1 MITQVEIARR
11 VGLDVSSVNKILN
24 KRQGPVFRKE
34 TIRKVFKIAR
44 DLGYDFGRL
53 KYAHRR
59 RFPRK
64 ELSLGVEL
72 YVYHKDGSL
81 YDQGVA
87 TVRDISLGG
96 ARISDVALP
105 TGSLPVTPFSVGI
118 RPMQK
123 PADDIEIHRPDRPAE
138 RQRRDELRRP
148 VRQARRHRREEAA
161 PDLERVTFFAGDPS
175 KRL

>member
-1 MITQVEIARR
+1 MITQVEIAHR

-34 TIRKVFKIAR
+34 TIRRVFKIAK

-59 RFPRK
+59 RFARR

-72 YVYHKDGSL
+72 YIYHKDGSL

-96 ARISDVALP
+96 AKISDVALP
-105 TGSLPVTPFSVGI
+105 TGSLPVTPFSVGL

-123 PADDIEIHRPDRPAE
+123 PVDDIEIQGQIVRLNANGTTTFGIQFGKLDSAIE
-138 RQRRDELRRP
+138 KKLRRISN
-148 VRQARRHRREEAA
+148 
-161 PDLERVTFFAGDPS
+161 G
-175 KRL
+175 

>member
-34 TIRKVFKIAR
+34 TIRKVFKIAK

-64 ELSLGVEL
+64 EISIGVEIS
-72 YVYHKDGSL
+72 VYHKDGSL

-87 TVRDISLGG
+87 TLRDISLGG
-96 ARISDVALP
+96 ARISDLALP
-105 TGSLPVTPFSVGI
+105 TGALPVAPFSVGL

-123 PADDIEIHRPDRPAE
+123 PVDDIEIQGHIVRLNANGTTTFGVQFGKLDAVAE
-138 RQRRDELRRP
+138 KKLRRIS
-148 VRQARRHRREEAA
+148 
-161 PDLERVTFFAGDPS
+161 TG
-175 KRL
+175 

>member
-1 MITQVEIARR
+1 MITQIEIARR

-34 TIRKVFKIAR
+34 TIRKVFKVAR

-53 KYAHRR
+53 KYQHRR
-59 RFPRK
+59 RFARRPV
-64 ELSLGVEL
+64 SLGVEL
-72 YVYHKDGSL
+72 YVYHKDGSV

-96 ARISDVALP
+96 ARICDVALP
-105 TGSLPVTPFSVGI
+105 SGALPVEPFSVGL

-123 PADDIEIHRPDRPAE
+123 PGDDVEIPGHIVRFNVNGAISFGVAFSALDAGME
-138 RQRRDELRRP
+138 KKLRRI
-148 VRQARRHRREEAA
+148 ATA
-161 PDLERVTFFAGDPS
+161 
-175 KRL
+175 

>member
-64 ELSLGVEL
+64 EISLGVEI

-87 TVRDISLGG
+87 TMRDISLGG

-105 TGSLPVTPFSVGI
+105 TGALPVTPFSVGL

-123 PADDIEIHRPDRPAE
+123 PVDDIEIQGQIVRLNANGTTSFGVQFGKLDAVAE
-138 RQRRDELRRP
+138 KKLRRISN
-148 VRQARRHRREEAA
+148 
-161 PDLERVTFFAGDPS
+161 G
-175 KRL
+175 

>member
-1 MITQVEIARR
+1 MVTQVEIAHR

-24 KRQGPVFRKE
+24 RRQGPVFRKE
-34 TIRKVFKIAR
+34 TIRKVFKIAK
-44 DLGYDFGRL
+44 DMGYDFGRL

-64 ELSLGVEL
+64 DNSLGAEI

-87 TVRDISLGG
+87 TIRDISLGG
-96 ARISDVALP
+96 ARLSDVALP
-105 TGSLPVTPFSVGI
+105 TGSLPVTPFTVGI

-123 PADDIEIHRPDRPAE
+123 PVDDIEIQGHIVRLTANGASIFGVQFGKLE
-138 RQRRDELRRP
+138 VTIEKKLRRI
-148 VRQARRHRREEAA
+148 ATA
-161 PDLERVTFFAGDPS
+161 
-175 KRL
+175 

>member
-44 DLGYDFGRL
+44 DMGYDFGRL

-64 ELSLGVEL
+64 ELSLGVEI
-72 YVYHKDGSL
+72 YIYHRDGSL

-87 TVRDISLGG
+87 TLRDISLGG
-96 ARISDVALP
+96 AKLSDLALP
-105 TGSLPVTPFSVGI
+105 TSAFPVTPFRVGI

-123 PADDIEIHRPDRPAE
+123 PVDDSEISGQIVRLNANGSTTFGVQFGKLDDAVE
-138 RQRRDELRRP
+138 KKLRRIS
-148 VRQARRHRREEAA
+148 
-161 PDLERVTFFAGDPS
+161 G
-175 KRL
+175 

>member
-44 DLGYDFGRL
+44 DMGYDFGRL

-64 ELSLGVEL
+64 ELSIGVEI

-105 TGSLPVTPFSVGI
+105 TGALPVTPFSVGI

-123 PADDIEIHRPDRPAE
+123 PVDDIELQGQIVRLNANGSTSFGVQFGKLDVAVE
-138 RQRRDELRRP
+138 KKLRRISN
-148 VRQARRHRREEAA
+148 
-161 PDLERVTFFAGDPS
+161 G
-175 KRL
+175 

>member
-24 KRQGPVFRKE
+24 KRAGPVFRKE
-34 TIRKVFKIAR
+34 TIRKVFKVAK

-123 PADDIEIHRPDRPAE
+123 PADDIEIQGQIVRLNANGSTSFGVQFGKLDGAAE
-138 RQRRDELRRP
+138 KKLRRISN
-148 VRQARRHRREEAA
+148 
-161 PDLERVTFFAGDPS
+161 G
-175 KRL
+175 

>member
-44 DLGYDFGRL
+44 DMGYDFGRL

-64 ELSLGVEL
+64 ELSLGVEI

-87 TVRDISLGG
+87 TMRDVSLGG
-96 ARISDVALP
+96 AKISDVALP

-123 PADDIEIHRPDRPAE
+123 PVDDIEITGQIVRLNANGTTTFGVQFGKLDVNVE
-138 RQRRDELRRP
+138 KKLRRISN
-148 VRQARRHRREEAA
+148 
-161 PDLERVTFFAGDPS
+161 G
-175 KRL
+175 